1 MIQPRFA
8 LLAVTSI
15 FLLSACAIKPAETV
29 TVYKSKNAVQ
39 CETSGMSVHD
49 SANTLSS
56 YGVTVKSSQC
66 GVLTEVMFA
75 SVCGAKT
82 GDIVIHDIGAR
93 EEALAGELGYISIDS
108 LKTGEVA
115 SGFAVVD
122 CK

>member
-1 MIQPRFA
+1 MIQLRAA
-8 LLAVTSI
+8 LLAVTST
-15 FLLSACAIKPAETV
+15 FLLFACAIKPVETV

-56 YGVTVKSSQC
+56 YGVTVKSSHC
-66 GVLTEVMFA
+66 GVLTETMFA

-82 GDIVIHDIGAR
+82 GDIVFHDIGAR
-93 EEALAGELGYISIDS
+93 EEALAVELGYTNIDS
-108 LKTGEVA
+108 LKTAELA
-115 SGFAVVD
+115 SGYAAVD